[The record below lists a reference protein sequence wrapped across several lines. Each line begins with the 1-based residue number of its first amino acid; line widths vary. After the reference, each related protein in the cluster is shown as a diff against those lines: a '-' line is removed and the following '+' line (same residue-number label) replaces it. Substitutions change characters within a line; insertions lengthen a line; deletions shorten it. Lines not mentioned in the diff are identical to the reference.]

1 MSWTPSDMPDLR
13 GRTAVVTGANAG
25 LGHEIAA
32 ALAAHGAAVVLA
44 CRNAERAEEAVR
56 RIHRRVPDAQVH
68 ASALDLADLTS
79 VAAFADDLRK
89 NHDRLDI
96 LVNNAGL
103 MAIDE
108 ARTTSGFEM
117 QFGVNH
123 LGHFA
128 LTARLMPLLLHTP
141 GSRVGTMSSIN
152 HRAARTAIEA
162 DDVPYQRMPAYA
174 RSKLANLLFS
184 AELQRRL
191 AAAGASTSS
200 VAAHPGVAGTEL
212 GTHGTG
218 MMNRLLRATPAW
230 LLQGVAT
237 GARPMLRAV
246 TDPSV
251 RGGQYYGPRFRFY
264 GAPVLETPSK
274 EARDESAARRL
285 WQLSAELTGV
295 EPVIAAQ

>member
-1 MSWTPSDMPDLR
+1 MSWTPTDMPDLH
-13 GRTAVVTGANAG
+13 GHTVVVTGGNAG
-25 LGHEIAA
+25 LGYEIAS
-32 ALAAHGAAVVLA
+32 ALAARGAAVVLA
-44 CRNAERAEEAVR
+44 CRNTDRAEEAVR
-56 RIHRRVPDAQVH
+56 KIRRRVSDAQVH
-68 ASALDLADLTS
+68 ARTLDLADLTS
-79 VAAFADDLRK
+79 VAAFAEELRK
-89 NHDRLDI
+89 DHDRLDI

-128 LTARLMPLLLHTP
+128 LTAHLMPLLLNTP

-152 HRAARTAIEA
+152 HRTARTAFEA
-162 DDVPYQRMPAYA
+162 DDAPYQRMPAYA

-200 VAAHPGVAGTEL
+200 VAAHPGVAGTGL
-212 GTHGTG
+212 GTDGTG
-218 MMNRLLRATPAW
+218 VMNRLLRATPSW
-230 LLQGVAT
+230 LLQGAAA

-246 TDPSV
+246 TDPTV
-251 RGGQYYGPRFRFY
+251 LGGQYYGPRFRFY

-274 EARDESAARRL
+274 AARDESAARRL
-285 WQLSAELTGV
+285 WQLSAELAEV
-295 EPVIAAQ
+295 EPVIAA